1 MSEYME
7 LYIDWTDA
15 QDVDVTAGLKERD
28 GSRKSV
34 RLSCRNVMLRLHP
47 DEVAR
52 AFLVAAKEGMPHC
65 LGDAER
71 AAIIRYLSP

>member
-1 MSEYME
+1 MSAYVEM
-7 LYIDWTDA
+7 YIDWTDA
-15 QDVDVTAGLKERD
+15 QGVDVTAGLKEQD

-34 RLSCRNVMLRLHP
+34 RLSHRNVMLRLHA

-52 AFLVAAKEGMPHC
+52 AFLVAAKEAMPHR
-65 LGDAER
+65 LGEAER